1 LVLVALGTDLPE
13 IMNSIIS
20 ASLGHGNI
28 NVGDSIGSAFTQLT
42 LVLGIIALY
51 IKQFEVIKKEVFA
64 IGAGTLLLLFLSFFA
79 VEDGYISRPNGF
91 FLIISWFLFILILR
105 TITKKE
111 FSCPL
116 NPKKRNVFN
125 LIMVILGFVGV
136 AIGTYLVIHSIFEI
150 TRILNI
156 SEFITSFFISAIGTS
171 LPELAVVISAI
182 RKKQH
187 ELAIGDIMGS
197 SALDASL
204 SIGIGPLIFPTD
216 VSGGSALATWFYTIF
231 AVFIVVL
238 ILSLR
243 GKVDKKFGII
253 CLSLYLFS
261 YGLLFIL
268 ID

>member
-1 LVLVALGTDLPE
+1 
-13 IMNSIIS
+13 MNSIIS

-64 IGAGTLLLLFLSFFA
+64 IGAATLLLLFSSFFA

-91 FLIISWFLFILILR
+91 FLVVSWFLFILILR
-105 TITKKE
+105 SITKKE

-116 NPKKRNVFN
+116 NPKKRSVFN

-136 AIGTYLVIHSIFEI
+136 AIGTYLVINSILEI

-156 SEFITSFFISAIGTS
+156 SEFITSFFIAAIGTS

-197 SALDASL
+197 SALDASF
-204 SIGIGPLIFPTD
+204 SIGIGPLLFPTD

-243 GKVDKKFGII
+243 GKVDQKVGII

-261 YGLLFIL
+261 YGLLFFL
-268 ID
+268 D